1 MGAASTIRAALVATA
16 ALLAPP
22 QFVHALVGL
31 RGEESE
37 ARP

>member
-1 MGAASTIRAALVATA
+1 MGASSTIRAALVATA

-22 QFVHALVGL
+22 QLIYALVVF